1 MEIAAAQVPA
11 ESDEDRVITTENA
24 VVLLDGASAYE
35 PGTQPAGDYVDV
47 LGNQLSTRLTD
58 GADLPVVLAEA
69 IQATAIRLG
78 LEPGKSP
85 SSTVVIVWFNKQ
97 LLEIL
102 VLGDSAVIIRFADGS
117 EEVIVDDRLAQ
128 LGIPEAD
135 RYRQRLSAG
144 AGFDHQHHQLLQ
156 ALQRRERQ
164 HRNQPGGYWI
174 AEAEPS
180 AAAHAI
186 TRRYPLRFV
195 SWVIAAT
202 DGAFEVLTA
211 LGIPWQRIAD
221 CSAEE
226 LRALL
231 AFCTDW
237 EANSDPD
244 GQALPRSK
252 RHDDKTI
259 VVVRPRH
266 EPVT

>member
-128 LGIPEAD
+128 LGIPEAN
-135 RYRQRLSAG
+135 RYRQRLSAD

-164 HRNQPGGYWI
+164 HRNQPG
-174 AEAEPS
+174 
-180 AAAHAI
+180 
-186 TRRYPLRFV
+186 
-195 SWVIAAT
+195 
-202 DGAFEVLTA
+202 
-211 LGIPWQRIAD
+211 QRIAD
-221 CSAEE
+221 HSAEE

-231 AFCTDW
+231 ASCTDW

-244 GQALPRSK
+244 GRALPRSK

-259 VVVRPRH
+259 AVVQLRH
-266 EPVT
+266 EPVA